1 MTEVT
6 HTMMPGMRAN
16 TTRLI
21 HIERPRDIPDP
32 CDECGEPCDKPT
44 HWRVRTL
51 LLVPSPGKYYAPVQ
65 TIAHACTEPCARAIY
80 NSAQVEI
87 ALITGQKLTRTNGE
101 T

>member
-1 MTEVT
+1 MTEIT
-6 HTMMPGMRAN
+6 HTMTAGMRPN

-32 CDECGEPCDKPT
+32 CDECGESCNKPT

-51 LLVPSPGKYYAPVQ
+51 LLVPTAGKVDEPVQ
-65 TIAHACTEPCARAIY
+65 TVSHACTETCARAIY

-87 ALITGQKLTRTNGE
+87 ALITGQKIVRTNGE